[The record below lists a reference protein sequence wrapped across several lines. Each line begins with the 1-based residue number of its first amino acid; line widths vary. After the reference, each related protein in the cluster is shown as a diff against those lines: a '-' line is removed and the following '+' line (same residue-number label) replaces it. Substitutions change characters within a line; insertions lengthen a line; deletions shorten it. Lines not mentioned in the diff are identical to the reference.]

1 MFDFVQ
7 LTQLCTN
14 FVLVKG
20 WGTNTMC
27 GNTGNDKLEEVAM
40 KIITDK
46 ECRKAHG
53 PFQKWNKG
61 NYTGVG
67 VGPGNVEDN
76 WIKVGNHFEVN
87 PIFHRGGGL
96 F

>member
-1 MFDFVQ
+1 
-7 LTQLCTN
+7 
-14 FVLVKG
+14 
-20 WGTNTMC
+20 MC
-27 GNTGNDKLEEVAM
+27 GKSRNDKLEEVSM
-40 KIITDK
+40 KIIRDE

-67 VGPGNVEDN
+67 VGPGNMEDV

-87 PIFHRGGGL
+87 PIFHRGGRIS
-96 F
+96 